1 MRGFTGHE
9 HLSQFGLI
17 NMNGRVLDPL
27 VSRFLSPDLFVQA
40 PGNPLSYNRYAYVF
54 NNPLS
59 FIDPS
64 GYTSIQLTG
73 PEAQQYW
80 SWYLGQ
86 YNSGKTP
93 NINSAFAMME
103 AFGGSGSS
111 YGGTTGFSHSLWWW
125 NSNWSFWKNIAGN
138 FRRNFLGQTSWGH
151 HLGDR
156 AKRNRSF
163 GPTNFDFY
171 SHFGDMGEPNPERGN
186 WLPVTQQKGLNE
198 GAGGP
203 LNTTRFF
210 SELRDAYKFMW
221 NISFDNNGNP
231 KVETSAWLIKN
242 GNRLGVIV
250 LPNNRNGLRYSYND
264 FLAVRTRNGLRQVRF
279 EGFGGAWYDI
289 LGHIHTHP
297 SFDNGVIGVS
307 EGDREMIRYIGR
319 TIQILWNNR
328 VWEINR
334 NGNVLDLG
342 GW

>member
-1 MRGFTGHE
+1 MF
-9 HLSQFGLI
+9 Q
-17 NMNGRVLDPL
+17 
-27 VSRFLSPDLFVQA
+27 
-40 PGNPLSYNRYAYVF
+40 PGY
-54 NNPLS
+54 
-59 FIDPS
+59 
-64 GYTSIQLTG
+64 
-73 PEAQQYW
+73 
-80 SWYLGQ
+80 
-86 YNSGKTP
+86 
-93 NINSAFAMME
+93 
-103 AFGGSGSS
+103 GGSGNFWSYQFNLVSGESS
-111 YGGTTGFSHSLWWW
+111 DWFRFYWFDWHKDK
-125 NSNWSFWKNIAGN
+125 SFWRN
-138 FRRNFLGQTSWGH
+138 FRNNFNRGFRGRTRDGVELFG
-151 HLGDR
+151 LE
-156 AKRNRSF
+156 RNRSF
-163 GPTNFDFY
+163 GPTNFEFY

-198 GAGGP
+198 RSGGP

-210 SELRDAYKFMW
+210 SELKDAYKFMW

-231 KVETSAWLIKN
+231 EVETSAWLIKN

-264 FLAVRTRNGLRQVRF
+264 FLAVRTRNGLRQVKF

-319 TIQILWNNR
+319 PIQILWNNR

-334 NGNVLDLG
+334 NGNVFDLG